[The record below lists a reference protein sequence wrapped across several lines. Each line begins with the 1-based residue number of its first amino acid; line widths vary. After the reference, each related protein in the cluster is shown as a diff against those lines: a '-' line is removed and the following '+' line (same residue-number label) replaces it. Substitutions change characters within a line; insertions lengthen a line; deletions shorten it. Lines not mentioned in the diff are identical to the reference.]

1 MIENQNSKAFSCR
14 KAAQFFI
21 AIIFTLIIDKVLAK
35 IPLFSNTEIVSSM
48 TSADLVGFIATMAV
62 LVFVFMFTKHAI
74 NALEGTGNGVSFL
87 RGITIPLASLV
98 IVAVAQDSVR
108 DLLNPFLGATGNS
121 LLTLLSSLAVFLAAL
136 WVVFA
141 GFQYS
146 LMLYDFIISAVKLV
160 RSRAVSY
167 PAGRVCSHCARPL
180 DSLEKYCPACGTGV
194 ETRHCKNC
202 NAELNASA
210 KFCGQCGQLNDV

>member
-1 MIENQNSKAFSCR
+1 MIENQSSKAFSCR

-21 AIIFTLIIDKVLAK
+21 AIIFTLIIGKVLAK

-48 TSADLVGFIATMAV
+48 KSADLVGFVATMAV

-146 LMLYDFIISAVKLV
+146 LLLYDFIVSAVKLI

-167 PAGRVCSHCARPL
+167 PAGKVCSNCARPL
-180 DSLEKYCPACGTGV
+180 DGQVNYCPSCGTGV

-202 NAELNASA
+202 NAELSASA
-210 KFCGQCGQLNDV
+210 KFCGQCGQLNEA

>member
-21 AIIFTLIIDKVLAK
+21 AIIFTLIFGKVLAK

-48 TSADLVGFIATMAV
+48 TSADLVGFVATMAV
-62 LVFVFMFTKHAI
+62 LVLVFMFTKHAI
-74 NALEGTGNGVSFL
+74 NALEGSGNGVSFL

-108 DLLNPFLGATGNS
+108 DLLNPFVGATGNS
-121 LLTLLSSLAVFLAAL
+121 LLTLLSSLVVFLAAL

-141 GFQYS
+141 GFQHS
-146 LMLYDFIISAVKLV
+146 LLLYDFIVSVLKVL
-160 RSRAVSY
+160 RSRAASY
-167 PAGRVCSHCARPL
+167 PAERLCSSCAQPL
-180 DSLEKYCPACGTGV
+180 DGFVKYCPACGKGV
-194 ETRHCKNC
+194 ETRQCKSC
-202 NAELNASA
+202 NAELGDAA
-210 KFCGQCGQLNDV
+210 KFCGQCGHPNDV

>member
-21 AIIFTLIIDKVLAK
+21 AIIFTLIIGKVLAK

-48 TSADLVGFIATMAV
+48 KSADLVGFVATMAV

-74 NALEGTGNGVSFL
+74 NALEGSGNGVSFL

-146 LMLYDFIISAVKLV
+146 LLLYDFIVSAVKLI

-167 PAGRVCSHCARPL
+167 PAGKVCSNCARPL
-180 DSLEKYCPACGTGV
+180 DGQVNYCPSCGTGV

-202 NAELNASA
+202 NAELSASA
-210 KFCGQCGQLNDV
+210 KFCGQCGQLNEA